1 MDGNP
6 LDALLDYMRSRFSMS
21 HPRPGNLQFPRAS
34 LWYGAMRLAWEEG
47 QEVVGSVVGS
57 VVVSRPRMGLVLAG
71 AALVALVVLLPN
83 RAEAQFGLRGGP
95 LGVARFAVG
104 HMIGLSRL
112 RHSRMA
118 VRGGRTRSAALR
130 SQDPRY
136 DPRGAE
142 RAQLA
147 NPYVMRVA
155 LTAQAALSGWHG
167 GRRPQ
172 GWWRHPDGSYGWAGP
187 VFWPFA
193 HDDLTNAVIFADPT
207 SLSLYGYGDIYAA
220 IFAPYAAAELAAYTA
235 PQGRRARKVPSAE
248 NVCDASDTGGMPV
261 ERIVAAVQPNESQ
274 RTALDELATAWNA
287 AGDTIRAA
295 CPAQA
300 PAAAADRL
308 ALMRDRL
315 EAMIKAAD
323 AVAPSLAKFVDL
335 LDENQKAKLDAL
347 AKDRRAALA
356 SIQQKNPQASA
367 CEADSDPRYD
377 EKAQRQYEQLVQQQW
392 PVADIAATLRLDEVA
407 RARFDVL
414 QDTTLRAME
423 TLSACPTK
431 PEATPQAR
439 LAAAKA
445 RLETMLQAVNGVA
458 DALDDFEADLS
469 DEQKA
474 GFEAI
479 GPKRGA

>member
-1 MDGNP
+1 
-6 LDALLDYMRSRFSMS
+6 
-21 HPRPGNLQFPRAS
+21 
-34 LWYGAMRLAWEEG
+34 
-47 QEVVGSVVGS
+47 
-57 VVVSRPRMGLVLAG
+57 MGLALAS
-71 AALVALVVLLPN
+71 AALVALAVLLPN

-104 HMIGLSRL
+104 HVIGLSRL
-112 RHSRMA
+112 RHARMA

-130 SQDPRY
+130 SQDPRN

-142 RAQLA
+142 RDQLA
-147 NPYVMRVA
+147 NPYVLRAA
-155 LTAQAALSGWHG
+155 LTAEAALSGWHG

-193 HDDLTNAVIFADPT
+193 HDDLTNAVIFGDPT

-220 IFAPYAAAELAAYTA
+220 LFAPYAAAELAAYTA
-235 PQGRRARKVPSAE
+235 PQGRRARKVPSVE
-248 NVCDASDTGGMPV
+248 NVCDASDTGGLPV
-261 ERIVAAVQPNESQ
+261 ERIAAAVQPNESQ
-274 RTALDELATAWNA
+274 RTALDELASAWTA
-287 AGDTIRAA
+287 AGDTIRGA

-300 PAAAADRL
+300 PANAPDRL

-335 LDENQKAKLDAL
+335 LSDDQKAKLDAL

-356 SIQQKNPQASA
+356 SIQQKNPQANSA
-367 CEADSDPRYD
+367 CKADSDPRYD
-377 EKAQRQYEQLVQQQW
+377 EQMQRQYEQLVQQQW
-392 PVADIAATLRLDEVA
+392 PAADIAATLRLDEVA
-407 RARFDVL
+407 RARFEVL
-414 QDTTLRAME
+414 QDTALRTMQ

-439 LAAAKA
+439 LKAAKA